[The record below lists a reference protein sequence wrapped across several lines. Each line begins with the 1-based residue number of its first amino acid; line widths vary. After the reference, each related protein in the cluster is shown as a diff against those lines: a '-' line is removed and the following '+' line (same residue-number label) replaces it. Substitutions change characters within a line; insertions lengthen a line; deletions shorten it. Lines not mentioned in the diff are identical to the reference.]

1 MSFKEHITKN
11 TTLGS
16 FGGDIPVNYQYT
28 LGIGGDRFFRAI
40 VNKGEFIASKCSR
53 CGIMY
58 IYPMTYCEE
67 CFEEIH
73 EHVAIGLTGELYSY
87 TLCHYDYRGEELPE
101 PEMIGYVIFPGI
113 DGGIIHRLDIDET
126 DIYLGMPVTAL
137 LKSEN
142 LRKGS
147 IDDILCFTKC

>member
-1 MSFKEHITKN
+1 MSFKDHITKN
-11 TTLGS
+11 SFLGS
-16 FGGDIPVNYQYT
+16 FSGAIPVNYQYT

-40 VNKGEFIASKCSR
+40 INKGEFIASKCSD
-53 CGIMY
+53 CGSTY

-67 CFEEIH
+67 CFSEIH

-87 TLCHYDYRGEELPE
+87 TLCHYDYQGKRLSE

-113 DGGIIHRLDIDET
+113 NGGIIHRLDLDEF
-126 DIYLGMPVTAL
+126 DIYLGMPVTAV
-137 LKSEN
+137 LKTEN

-147 IDDILCFTKC
+147 IDDILYFAKC